1 MCLTKILYLRNGGVI
16 IIISAG
22 NQGNIGNTC
31 LFNHPWLI
39 PVSACD
45 ENGAFHPMSN
55 FGPSIGNRGL
65 MAPGI
70 NIESTYPGGQYK
82 QLSGTSF
89 AAPFVTGSVALLW
102 SIFPN
107 ASHWLRVNHLHF

>member
-1 MCLTKILYLRNGGVI
+1 
-16 IIISAG
+16 
-22 NQGNIGNTC
+22 
-31 LFNHPWLI
+31 
-39 PVSACD
+39 
-45 ENGAFHPMSN
+45 
-55 FGPSIGNRGL
+55 

-89 AAPFVTGSVALLW
+89 AAPFVTGSIALLW